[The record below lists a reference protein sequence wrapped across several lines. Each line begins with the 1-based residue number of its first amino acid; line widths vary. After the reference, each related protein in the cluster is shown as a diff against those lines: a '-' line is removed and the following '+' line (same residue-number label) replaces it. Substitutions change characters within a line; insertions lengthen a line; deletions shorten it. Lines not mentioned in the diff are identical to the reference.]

1 MEEDA
6 LQAFE
11 DSRLLNALMDNVADS
26 IYFKDRQCRLLRVS
40 RKMSMDLGFDD
51 PAELVGKT
59 DVDFFGREF
68 GEQTIAEELHMM
80 ETGKPIIGL
89 VESRLLPNGE
99 LNWTSTTKLP
109 IRDKNKNVIGLL
121 GITREINEL
130 KRAELNM
137 QYLATHDVLTQIPN
151 RYLLIDRI
159 EQALARSVRSE
170 SRFAI
175 LYIDLDNF
183 KDINDYY
190 GHDVGDEVLRR
201 SAKLMRESV
210 RSVDT
215 VARMSGDEF
224 VIVLE
229 SITDG
234 ENAMLVAEQVRKKL
248 RINFEPL
255 GFQVKIS
262 ASIGIS
268 LYPDHGRSTSIL
280 LKAAD
285 QAMYMAKKQKNKCAI
300 YTPPVMPKP
309 G

>member
-1 MEEDA
+1 MKDE
-6 LQAFE
+6 LQAFK
-11 DSRLLNALMDNVADS
+11 DNQLLNALMDNVADS

-51 PAELVGKT
+51 PAEVVGKT
-59 DVDFFGREF
+59 DIDLFGREF
-68 GEQTIAEELHMM
+68 GEQTIADELQMM

-109 IRDKNKNVIGLL
+109 IRDQNDNVIGLL

-130 KRAELNM
+130 KLAELNL
-137 QYLATHDVLTQIPN
+137 QYLATHDVLTKLPN

-159 EQALARSVRSE
+159 EQVLTRSLRND

-175 LYIDLDNF
+175 LYIDLDGF
-183 KDINDYY
+183 KEINDYC

-201 SAKLMRESV
+201 SAKRMQESV
-210 RSVDT
+210 RSADT

-229 SITDG
+229 SVADS
-234 ENAMLVAEQVRKKL
+234 ESAMLVAEKVRKTLQK
-248 RINFEPL
+248 NFDAL
-255 GFQVKIS
+255 GCQLKIS
-262 ASIGIS
+262 ASIGVS
-268 LYPDHGRSTSIL
+268 LYPEHGRAANAL

-285 QAMYMAKKQKNKCAI
+285 RAMYIAKKEKNKCVL
-300 YTPPVMPKP
+300 YSPSVLPKP